1 MKLHT
6 VFNLLALLSLQTAA
20 VFSQAGA
27 SKGPVS
33 KMIVDGNEIV
43 LEKVIDGVVAL
54 YRQAYQDED
63 LFECLG
69 ILSPVYETKYRY
81 FIGGGEKI
89 EAIDGGNYKK
99 LIPQYLK
106 NAPELYGR
114 LGRSGFRFKNLPS
127 MIMYYNRIK
136 ADQPTEH
143 PYGPREAGLT
153 LIE

>member
-6 VFNLLALLSLQTAA
+6 VFSLLSLLSLQTAA

-27 SKGPVS
+27 SDSIS
-33 KMIVDGNEIV
+33 KVAIDGNEIV
-43 LEKVIDGVVAL
+43 LEKVIDGEAAL

-63 LFECLG
+63 LFETLG
-69 ILSPVYETKYRY
+69 ILSPAYETKYRY
-81 FIGGGEKI
+81 FIGNSEGI

-106 NAPELYGR
+106 DAPELYSR
-114 LGRSGFRFKNLPS
+114 LGRKGFRFKNLPT
-127 MIMYYNRIK
+127 MIIYYNRFK
-136 ADQPTEH
+136 ADQPTEQS
-143 PYGPREAGLT
+143 YDPREAGLT